1 MWPTD
6 ADALVDRQRELATLT
21 PAPWRPGV
29 GALVSAGCWACF
41 RRGVSG
47 PGRAGDLA
55 WGAAVLLEELRPVAR
70 RVAPGAARA
79 GYVPGL
85 LALRLGPLL
94 SGLVG
99 LLPRRP
105 EVLLVDGT
113 GRDHPRRAGLAVHL
127 GAELDVPT
135 VGVTHRPL
143 LAEGGWP
150 PDVRGATSPLLLDGD
165 VVAAW
170 VRTRAGT
177 RPLVVHPGWRT
188 DPDTAVAVVGRLAV
202 RRTPE
207 PLRAARQAAREARA
221 AASLG

>member
-1 MWPTD
+1 MWPID
-6 ADALVDRQRELATLT
+6 ADALVDRQRELAALT
-21 PAPWRPGV
+21 PPPWHPGSGV
-29 GALVSAGCWACF
+29 LVSAGCWACF
-41 RRGVSG
+41 PRGVSG
-47 PGRAGDLA
+47 PGHAGDLA
-55 WGAAVLLEELRPVAR
+55 WAAAALLEELRPVAR

-94 SGLVG
+94 AGVVG
-99 LLPRRP
+99 VLPRPP

-127 GAELDVPT
+127 GAELGVPT

-143 LAEGGWP
+143 LADGAWP
-150 PDVRGATSPLLLDGD
+150 ADGAGATSPLLLDGE

-170 VRTRAGT
+170 VRTRPGT

-188 DPDTAVAVVGRLAV
+188 DPAAAVEVVRRLAS

-221 AASLG
+221 AAAA